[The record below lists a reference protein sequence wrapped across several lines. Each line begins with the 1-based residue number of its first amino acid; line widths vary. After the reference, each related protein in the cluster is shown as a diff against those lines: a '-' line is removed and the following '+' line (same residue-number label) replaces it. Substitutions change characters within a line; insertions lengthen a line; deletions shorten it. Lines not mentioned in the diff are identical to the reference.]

1 MTTQLTEQQVEQF
14 LKESFEDNYRTLR
27 LEGGHGLT
35 PDIKEYA
42 YQQALRYWQRLREV
56 AENVT
61 DTEVPL
67 VLPNQQTPKGRRYNI
82 EGVVD
87 ILREQDRTVM
97 YDIKTHD
104 GDYVRENRDIY
115 EKQLN
120 VYAHIWQEL
129 RGQPL
134 DQAAVIATSF
144 PERLEE
150 AIKSGDS
157 AEITKAM
164 KQWNPLIPIPFNR
177 DHVNNTIAD
186 FGNVVD
192 SIEDKTFAPA
202 SVEVLQRKE
211 GSSLFA
217 TRVCRNCDAR
227 FSCSSYRTYAAGSR
241 SRKEAR
247 FTELFATEEVER
259 LTRVAINVDEA
270 PQPTDPDY

>member
-1 MTTQLTEQQVEQF
+1 MTNQLGAEQIEQF
-14 LKESFEDNYRTLR
+14 IKDTFEDNYRTMR

-35 PDIKEYA
+35 PDIREYA
-42 YQQALRYWQRLREV
+42 FQQVLRYWQKLQHI

-67 VLPNQQTPKGRRYNI
+67 VLPNQKTPKGRRYTI

-104 GDYVRENRDIY
+104 ADYVRENRDLY

-134 DQAAVIATSF
+134 DETAVIATSF
-144 PERLEE
+144 PGGLEQ
-150 AIKSGDS
+150 AIKKGDPVTINS
-157 AEITKAM
+157 EMLK
-164 KQWNPLIPIPFNR
+164 WDPVIPIPFDR
-177 DHVNNTIAD
+177 DHVKDTIAD
-186 FGNVVD
+186 FGKVVD
-192 SIEDKTFAPA
+192 AIEDKTFSAAPLTA
-202 SVEVLQRKE
+202 LQRKE
-211 GSSLFA
+211 GGSLFA

-227 FSCSSYRTYAAGSR
+227 FSCDSYRAYAVGAR
-241 SRKEAR
+241 SRKETR
-247 FTELFATEEVER
+247 FAELFATDEAER
-259 LTRVAINVDEA
+259 MTRVAVNVDAAPAPSEA
-270 PQPTDPDY
+270 D